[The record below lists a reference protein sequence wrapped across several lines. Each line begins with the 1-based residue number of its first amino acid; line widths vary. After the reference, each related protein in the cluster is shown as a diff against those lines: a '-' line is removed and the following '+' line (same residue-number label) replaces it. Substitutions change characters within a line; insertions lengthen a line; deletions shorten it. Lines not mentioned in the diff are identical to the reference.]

1 MSVNVGL
8 EDSYQN
14 SHNGAFQSYRPIKAL
29 MMYVQR
35 RNSIMGNE
43 PCDTNIGL
51 PSSSWSDSTSQNIH
65 LKLTCQGTYLKDTTT
80 WSDMQYEAEDTVS
93 EIKILLPKKD
103 VFGKS

>member
-29 MMYVQR
+29 TMYVQR

-43 PCDTNIGL
+43 SCDTNIRM

-65 LKLTCQGTYLKDTTT
+65 LKLTVRKFH
-80 WSDMQYEAEDTVS
+80 
-93 EIKILLPKKD
+93 K
-103 VFGKS
+103 